1 LAKGRGTEIWKHVLI
16 AVVALAGGLVN
27 SVAGGGSL
35 LTFPT
40 LVFIGVP
47 AVTANATNTVG
58 LWPGS
63 LGGLIG
69 FRRDLGRSGLALL
82 LGAPSVLGGILG
94 AYLLLHTPQHLFLL
108 MAPFLVLAATV
119 LLATQEIISRRLHR
133 AEVPRDPSAAWVA
146 GAVGFQL
153 LVGTYGG
160 FFGGGIGILMLAAL
174 ALLGLKDI
182 HQMNGL
188 KNLFAIC
195 INGVAAI
202 YFAAAGAVLW
212 VDAAIM
218 AGAAVTGGLAGAAL
232 AHRMGR
238 EFVRRAVVAIGVFA
252 TISLALKLV
261 L

>member
-1 LAKGRGTEIWKHVLI
+1 VLV

-27 SVAGGGSL
+27 SIAGGGSL

-47 AVTANATNTVG
+47 PVAANATNTVG

-69 FRRDLGRSGLALL
+69 FRRDLGHSRLTLL
-82 LGAPSVLGGILG
+82 LGIPSILGGILG

-108 MAPFLVLAATV
+108 MAPFLVMAATV
-119 LLATQEIISRRLHR
+119 LLATQEVISRRLRR
-133 AEVPRDPSAAWVA
+133 AEVPRDPSPAWVA
-146 GAVGFQL
+146 GAIAFQF

-174 ALLGLKDI
+174 ALLGLRDI

-202 YFAAAGAVLW
+202 YFVAAGAVLW
-212 VDAAIM
+212 VDAGIM
-218 AGAAVTGGLAGAAL
+218 AGAAVTGGLAGAAI
-232 AHRMGR
+232 AHRLGQA
-238 EFVRRAVVAIGVFA
+238 FVRRAVVAIGVFA